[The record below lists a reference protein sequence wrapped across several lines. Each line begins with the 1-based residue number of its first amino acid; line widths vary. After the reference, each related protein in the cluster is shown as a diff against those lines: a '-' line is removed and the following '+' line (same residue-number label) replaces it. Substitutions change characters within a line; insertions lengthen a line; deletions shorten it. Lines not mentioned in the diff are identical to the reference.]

1 MEPLPSA
8 NSGARKDFM
17 STAEP
22 AISRPITVIVPTYK
36 EAGSLPVL
44 LDRLAALRARD
55 GSSELEVLIV
65 DDDSADG
72 TVELIAQRAEP
83 WVRLIVR
90 TEDRGLSPAV
100 LRGLEEAKHDVLMV
114 MDADGSHPAE
124 SIPHLDQA
132 LQDGAEFAL
141 GSRYIDGGS
150 TEDGWGVLRWINSKI
165 ATWMARPFTRALDP
179 MSGFF
184 AIERT
189 TWERGERIDPIGYKI
204 GLEIIVKCRCRS
216 VVEVP
221 IHFSTRA
228 IGESKLTLKVQ
239 WQYLV
244 HIVRLARFKYPRLS
258 SFIPFAMVGASGMA
272 VYVALLSLFDL
283 AFGESI
289 ALWIRTAIAVVL
301 TMTWNFIWDRRL
313 AFWDARSRSIFRQY
327 IGFVAV
333 CAVPALLT
341 FYATWYFSDA
351 AILPV
356 AGVIGSAIGSAA
368 GLVFNWLGNR
378 LLVFTGSR
386 R

>member
-1 MEPLPSA
+1 MD
-8 NSGARKDFM
+8 SGAVKDVM
-17 STAEP
+17 TNAEP
-22 AISRPITVIVPTYK
+22 AISRPISVIVPTYK

-44 LDRLAALRARD
+44 LDRLAALRQRP
-55 GSSELEVLIV
+55 GSAALEVLIV

-72 TVELIAQRAEP
+72 TVEMIKERDEP

-100 LRGLEEAKHDVLMV
+100 LRGLEEAQHDVLMV

-124 SIPHLDQA
+124 AIPHLDQA
-132 LQDGAEFAL
+132 LQDGADFAL
-141 GSRYIDGGS
+141 GSRYISGGS
-150 TEDGWGVLRWINSKI
+150 TEDGWGVLRWVNSKI
-165 ATWMARPFTRALDP
+165 ATWMARPFTSALDP

-184 AIERT
+184 AIERK

-204 GLEIIVKCRCRS
+204 GLEIIVKCRCDS

-244 HIVRLARFKYPRLS
+244 HIVRLARFKFPRLS
-258 SFIPFAMVGASGMA
+258 SFIPFAMVGASGML
-272 VYVALLSLFDL
+272 VYVALLAILDVAL
-283 AFGESI
+283 GAVLE
-289 ALWIRTAIAVVL
+289 LWIRTAIAVVL
-301 TMTWNFIWDRRL
+301 TMTWNFIWDRRF
-313 AFWDARSRSIFRQY
+313 AFWDSRSGSIAAQY
-327 IGFVAV
+327 AGFVAV

-341 FYATWYFSDA
+341 FFATWYFSGA
-351 AILPV
+351 TILPV

-368 GLVFNWLGNR
+368 GLVFNWFGNR
-378 LLVFTGSR
+378 LFVFARSR